1 MPWTEFLDMTFF
13 EVMQCAKSINEKEKR
28 YIKNNT
34 EPLMNMIVMTIRG
47 IMGGKH
53 DWIYLTES
61 KPSNNIEKKIND
73 EDMELL
79 KRMNEILLRPN

>member
-1 MPWTEFLDMTFF
+1 MTFF
-13 EVMQCAKSINEKEKR
+13 EVMQCVKSINEKEKR

-53 DWIYLTES
+53 DWIYLTENKDKVMS
-61 KPSNNIEKKIND
+61 RLKSDEIETYEFIKKYSN
-73 EDMELL
+73 
-79 KRMNEILLRPN
+79 